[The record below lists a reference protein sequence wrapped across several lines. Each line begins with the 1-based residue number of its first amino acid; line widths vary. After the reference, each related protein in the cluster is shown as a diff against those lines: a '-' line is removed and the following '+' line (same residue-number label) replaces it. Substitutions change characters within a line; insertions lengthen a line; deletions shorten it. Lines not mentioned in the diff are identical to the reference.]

1 VPESFRGGR
10 LSRICTTSAAILIS
24 VLLSGAPALAA
35 PTVEVRKAEW
45 WLAPMGIA
53 KAQQISQGEGV
64 IVGLVDT
71 GVDSTHPDLAGRVL
85 SGAGSGGGSLD
96 GHGSTADD
104 THGTNM
110 AGLIVG
116 QGGGPTHMLGIAPKA
131 KILPYAVPPV
141 GGSREMA
148 VGIRWLADHGAE
160 VINVSNAHP
169 GQANDDEI
177 SAVNYALS
185 KDVVVVASAG
195 NTPQTGVEVASPANI
210 PGVIAVS
217 GILKTGNFW
226 SLSASGAQVVVAAPA
241 EQLISTAP
249 RAFDPSRYVVA
260 DGTSGASALVSG
272 LVALIRS
279 RYPDLDAANVINRVI
294 STAKDNGKPGRDPY
308 FGYGTV
314 RMVTAL
320 TATVP
325 SVTANPLGGA
335 AAAANTTPAW
345 TPVRTKPSVT
355 PLMKILIIG
364 IPLVLVILLV
374 VFIVKAVTRPKAR
387 PGPANR
393 VDGRW

>member
-1 VPESFRGGR
+1 
-10 LSRICTTSAAILIS
+10 LRICTTSAAILIA
-24 VLLSGAPALAA
+24 VLLGGGPALAA

-71 GVDSTHPDLAGRVL
+71 GVDSTHPDLAGRIL
-85 SGAGSGGGSLD
+85 AGAGGGSAN
-96 GHGSTADD
+96 GTGSTAAEN
-104 THGTNM
+104 HGTNM

-116 QGGGPTHMLGIAPKA
+116 QGGGPTRMLGIAPKV
-131 KILPYAVPPV
+131 KILPYAISATVS
-141 GGSREMA
+141 SREVA
-148 VGIRWLADHGAE
+148 AGIRWTADHGAD
-160 VINVSNAHP
+160 VINISNAHP

-177 SAVNYALS
+177 AAVNYALS
-185 KDVVVVASAG
+185 KDIVVVASAG
-195 NTPQTGVEVASPANI
+195 NTPETGAEVGSPASI
-210 PGVIAVS
+210 PGVIAVA
-217 GILKTGNFW
+217 GIQTSGNFW
-226 SLSASGAQVVVAAPA
+226 EFSASGEQVVVAAPA
-241 EQLISTAP
+241 ERLISTAP
-249 RAFDPSRYVVA
+249 RASDPSRYMIA
-260 DGTSGASALVSG
+260 DGTSGAAALVSG